1 MALSVSN
8 ASVFFEKIIGLGN
21 DAFKFLFDIAQKSAQ
36 TEENEWREFK
46 AGGFIGMVP
55 KAGASGKKVFNPD
68 QKVKAIWSESLGAFA
83 NSGGGV
89 LIWGIKAPNKVAE
102 GVDLVADARGL
113 EVRLKD
119 LASDAL
125 DPPVLGVEVLAVTG
139 RPDSIGSGFVVCYI
153 PVSDHSPHRSVWGD
167 HEYCLRTQDG
177 NRPIPTAVLRRM
189 FYPQASPVLF
199 PIAKAEIVRGDD
211 GWYHFQMS
219 VDLKNRGLASGEDV
233 AIQLSSNRGFR
244 PHHDVHNWTT
254 DGSIFRST
262 STIHPEQT
270 VRWLHNC
277 TNDVR
282 NWQEEGLIISFNIRI
297 FARNAPANAF
307 ELNFTG
313 AELVKMIGFQGPIE
327 REAKLVGA

>member
-21 DAFKFLFDIAQKSAQ
+21 DAFRFLSELAEKSEK

-46 AGGFIGMVP
+46 AGGFIGVVP
-55 KAGASGKKVFNPD
+55 TSGASGKKAFNPD

-89 LIWGIKAPNKVAE
+89 LIWGIKAPNRVAE
-102 GVDLVADARGL
+102 GVDFVADARGL

-119 LASDAL
+119 LTSDAL
-125 DPPVLGVEVLAVTG
+125 DPPALGVEVLAVTAE
-139 RPDSIGSGFVVCYI
+139 PDSTGFGFVVCHI
-153 PVSDHSPHRSVWGD
+153 PASDHSPHRSVWGAR
-167 HEYCLRTQDG
+167 EYYLRTQDG
-177 NRPIPTAVLRRM
+177 NRPMPTAVLRRI
-189 FYPQASPVLF
+189 FYPQTSPVLF
-199 PIAKAEIVRGDD
+199 PIARAEIVRGDD

-219 VDLKNRGLASGEDV
+219 IDLKNRGLASGEDV
-233 AIQLSSNRGFR
+233 AIQLSSNRGFK
-244 PHHDVHNWTT
+244 PHHDGHNWTP
-254 DGSIFRST
+254 DGSTFRST
-262 STIHPEQT
+262 TIIHPEQT

-282 NWQEEGLIISFNIRI
+282 NWQEEGLAISFNIRI
-297 FARNAPANAF
+297 FAKNAPANAF
-307 ELNFTG
+307 ELSFTG
-313 AELVKMIGFQGPIE
+313 AELVKMIGFKGPIE